1 MKITLVTGGARA
13 GKSTWAEEEALRLG
27 GESVTYVATAEP
39 LDGEMA
45 ERIARHRAAR
55 PSEWRTEEA
64 PRRVPEAVASASTSV
79 VLLDCVTLWISNLL
93 LDDRV
98 GATGAREGVEELLRT
113 AAAREGHL
121 VAVTNEVGL
130 GVIPGNALAR
140 RYRDLLGWANRR
152 LAEEALEVV
161 LLVAGLP
168 LHLKD
173 PPA

>member
-13 GKSTWAEEEALRLG
+13 GKSTWAEQEARRLG

-45 ERIARHRAAR
+45 KRIARHRAAR
-55 PSEWRTEEA
+55 PSEWHTEEV
-64 PRRVPEAVASASTSV
+64 PRRVPEAVTSASTPV
-79 VLLDCVTLWISNLL
+79 VLLDCVTLWISNLV

-98 GATGAREGVEELLRT
+98 GVEGARERVEELLRR

-121 VAVTNEVGL
+121 VVVTNEVGL

-152 LAEEALEVV
+152 LAEEAREVV

-173 PPA
+173 PSA